1 MIFNPEKRYE
11 TNPFVDVNAI
21 TTRKKKVVIRQG
33 NDILLNHETGEA
45 STTNVITY
53 REVDDEQFVK
63 LFTQNIGLTFN
74 LSANGIKT
82 LTVLMWVVQTKISKD
97 EVVLDKYTHEQFSK
111 VNPKLH
117 MTYVTFRKGLNE
129 LVKSRILAKSKR
141 MGIIL

>member
-53 REVDDEQFVK
+53 REVDDEQF
-63 LFTQNIGLTFN
+63 
-74 LSANGIKT
+74 
-82 LTVLMWVVQTKISKD
+82 
-97 EVVLDKYTHEQFSK
+97 SK

-117 MTYVTFRKGLNE
+117 MAYVTFRKGLNE
-129 LVKSRILAKSKR
+129 LVKSQILAKSKR